1 MQTKSGGKWESL
13 FNASPLPH
21 TTKAPNPSSL
31 NFCDLWKSSQCGVFY
46 RPPVG
51 WVTKLRNWY
60 IFLLGLGTS
69 CAWRIGVLSKRT
81 RQRSVS
87 PQIRDSGCGSYAPTA
102 QWSTVFVRWRRHC
115 QMQTAVNQRNY
126 RQHQVTLNW
135 VLRRSKKYLDV
146 DCLSD
151 RLSRCFELGFIL
163 IKQLLWKGAV
173 ENKSSEWVLS
183 QLRGSAA
190 ITRRNNPAM
199 LQRKVLCF
207 SGHCQGSKSKSHI
220 IYNTRHICWPPVMLP
235 PPPLPK
241 CWFTYH
247 PFAIGHFRVPP
258 GLGIKTR
265 LSAQP
270 LIWKWFFILMQ
281 MKLVFT
287 RTVVHLVSFWK
298 WGFLE
303 LGSGLLNSNLSIG
316 QGEKK
321 YSRRNVKY
329 VGRVGM
335 TWKILTFGLLFQPN
349 LTSIVGHFYIAV
361 PYIDGEATLYS
372 SRTSTF

>member
-1 MQTKSGGKWESL
+1 MTQWIYWPKKCADKCRQSL
-13 FNASPLPH
+13 EENEEAFLTHLPCLKLQKPLP
-21 TTKAPNPSSL
+21 PSSL
-31 NFCDLWKSSQCGVFY
+31 NFCDLWKSSQCGVLY
-46 RPPVG
+46 RPPVD

-60 IFLLGLGTS
+60 IFLLGLGVS

-81 RQRSVS
+81 RQRSVP

-102 QWSTVFVRWRRHC
+102 QWSTVFVWWRRHC

-135 VLRRSKKYLDV
+135 VLRRSKKYLEV
-146 DCLSD
+146 DSLSD
-151 RLSRCFELGFIL
+151 RLWSCFELCFIL
-163 IKQLLWKGAV
+163 IKQLLWKGVV

-190 ITRRNNPAM
+190 ISRRNNPVM

-207 SGHCQGSKSKSHI
+207 SGHCQGSKSKFHI
-220 IYNTRHICWPPVMLP
+220 IYNTRHICWKTLVMLRP
-235 PPPLPK
+235 PPPPPK
-241 CWFTYH
+241 GWFTYH
-247 PFAIGHFRVPP
+247 LFAIGHFRAPP

-281 MKLVFT
+281 IKLVFT

-298 WGFLE
+298 WGFLDFGTRKWPVKLE
-303 LGSGLLNSNLSIG
+303 SQHCTRREEVLSG
-316 QGEKK
+316 K
-321 YSRRNVKY
+321 R
-329 VGRVGM
+329 
-335 TWKILTFGLLFQPN
+335 
-349 LTSIVGHFYIAV
+349 
-361 PYIDGEATLYS
+361 
-372 SRTSTF
+372 

>member
-1 MQTKSGGKWESL
+1 MNDAVDLLTKKCADKCRQSL
-13 FNASPLPH
+13 EENEEAFLTHLPCLTLQKPLP
-21 TTKAPNPSSL
+21 PSSL

-46 RPPVG
+46 RPLVG

-60 IFLLGLGTS
+60 IFLLGLGVS

-81 RQRSVS
+81 RQGSVS

-102 QWSTVFVRWRRHC
+102 QWSTVFVWWRRHC

-135 VLRRSKKYLDV
+135 VLRRSKQYLEV
-146 DCLSD
+146 DSLSD
-151 RLSRCFELGFIL
+151 WLSRCFELGFIL

-183 QLRGSAA
+183 QLLGSAA
-190 ITRRNNPAM
+190 ITRRNNPVM

-220 IYNTRHICWPPVMLP
+220 IYNTRHICWKTPVMLP
-235 PPPLPK
+235 LPPQML
-241 CWFTYH
+241 FTYH

-270 LIWKWFFILMQ
+270 LIWKWFFFLM
-281 MKLVFT
+281 
-287 RTVVHLVSFWK
+287 
-298 WGFLE
+298 
-303 LGSGLLNSNLSIG
+303 
-316 QGEKK
+316 
-321 YSRRNVKY
+321 
-329 VGRVGM
+329 
-335 TWKILTFGLLFQPN
+335 
-349 LTSIVGHFYIAV
+349 
-361 PYIDGEATLYS
+361 
-372 SRTSTF
+372 

>member
-1 MQTKSGGKWESL
+1 MNDAVDLLTKKCADKCRQSL
-13 FNASPLPH
+13 EENEEAFLTHLSCLTLQKPLP
-21 TTKAPNPSSL
+21 PSSL

-46 RPPVG
+46 RPLVG

-60 IFLLGLGTS
+60 IFLLGLGVS

-102 QWSTVFVRWRRHC
+102 QWSTVFVWWRRHC

-135 VLRRSKKYLDV
+135 VLRRSKKYLEV
-146 DCLSD
+146 DSLSD
-151 RLSRCFELGFIL
+151 WLSRCFELGFIL

-183 QLRGSAA
+183 QLLGSAA
-190 ITRRNNPAM
+190 ISRRNNPVM

-220 IYNTRHICWPPVMLP
+220 IYNTRHICWKTPVMLRP
-235 PPPLPK
+235 PPPQML
-241 CWFTYH
+241 FTYH

-270 LIWKWFFILMQ
+270 LIWKWFFFLM
-281 MKLVFT
+281 
-287 RTVVHLVSFWK
+287 
-298 WGFLE
+298 
-303 LGSGLLNSNLSIG
+303 
-316 QGEKK
+316 
-321 YSRRNVKY
+321 
-329 VGRVGM
+329 
-335 TWKILTFGLLFQPN
+335 
-349 LTSIVGHFYIAV
+349 
-361 PYIDGEATLYS
+361 
-372 SRTSTF
+372 